1 MDCFGLTDEGFGS
14 LTIFSF
20 KLLHIFYFELDYKYA
35 LVQYD
40 VLIAELYYV
49 KFIWLTRKKIPIWF
63 SSNEELK
70 NEIVS

>member
-49 KFIWLTRKKIPIWF
+49 KFI
-63 SSNEELK
+63 
-70 NEIVS
+70 